1 MVFEAL
7 QSAYKTCHST
17 EIALIRVQ
25 NYILCA
31 NIDDRKSDIL
41 QNYLE
46 VGKTNTKSF
55 DDWAFSIAGPK
66 LWNDL
71 PLEVRQSASVNAFK
85 RALKTHLFKQAYELD

>member
-1 MVFEAL
+1 MIFEAL

-17 EIALIRVQ
+17 ETALIRVQ

-55 DDWAFSIAGPK
+55 DDRAFSIAGPK

>member
-1 MVFEAL
+1 MCKNMIFEAL

-17 EIALIRVQ
+17 ETALIRVQ

-46 VGKTNTKSF
+46 VGKTNTACKSYG
-55 DDWAFSIAGPK
+55 DWPFSVIGPK

-71 PLEVRQSASVNAFK
+71 PLEVRQSANINAFK
-85 RALKTHLFKQAYELD
+85 RALKDTLI

>member
-1 MVFEAL
+1 MIFEAL

-17 EIALIRVQ
+17 ETALIRVQ

-31 NIDDRKSDIL
+31 IDDRKSDIL

-55 DDWAFSIAGPK
+55 DDRAFSIAGPK

>member
-1 MVFEAL
+1 MIFEAL

-85 RALKTHLFKQAYELD
+85 RALKTYCLNKPTN

>member
-1 MVFEAL
+1 MIFEAL

>member
-1 MVFEAL
+1 MIFEAL

-17 EIALIRVQ
+17 ETALIRVQ

-31 NIDDRKSDIL
+31 IDDRKSGIL

-55 DDWAFSIAGPK
+55 DDGAFSIAGPK

-85 RALKTHLFKQAYELD
+85 RALKTHRLNKPTN

>member
-1 MVFEAL
+1 MIFEAL

-55 DDWAFSIAGPK
+55 DDRAFSIAGPK